1 MQNANASLVG
11 EEMPFPDPELKTR
24 KVDRK
29 GGIDWYIYRERILNP
44 LFYPFTA
51 GAIAEFPERNIMIME
66 DNAPAHVHHYHE
78 IPWERWGFAKMIWPA
93 NSPDLNPIETIGT
106 ELKDKLHEQI
116 GPRMTARQI
125 RITLE
130 QVVFLFIF
138 PTNILF
144 FSIY

>member
-1 MQNANASLVG
+1 
-11 EEMPFPDPELKTR
+11 
-24 KVDRK
+24 
-29 GGIDWYIYRERILNP
+29 
-44 LFYPFTA
+44 
-51 GAIAEFPERNIMIME
+51 
-66 DNAPAHVHHYHE
+66 
-78 IPWERWGFAKMIWPA
+78 MIWPA
-93 NSPDLNPIETIGT
+93 NSQDLNPIETIWP